1 MAGRLEAATLIPRY
15 QRVLFWLLLAVAV
28 AMSVILIRLRERAQ
42 DRLLANADTVPLS
55 TPFQSPGEKVTL
67 LIANDADGSLVPVER
82 TWPLPK
88 EVNARARVLLEKLL
102 AEYADAKSSHPI
114 ISGPA
119 VEEVFLMPLPVPAQ
133 IPAPGQGQAQNST
146 QGQMAVVNLSR
157 SFAENHPSGI
167 EPETLTLLSI
177 IGTLHTNLPQITQV
191 RFLIDGQS
199 RETLAGHA
207 DLSRVYLA
215 GDSSPEVRP

>member
-1 MAGRLEAATLIPRY
+1 
-15 QRVLFWLLLAVAV
+15 VLFWLLLAVAV

-55 TPFQSPGEKVTL
+55 TPFESPGEKVTL

-119 VEEVFLMPLPVPAQ
+119 VEEVFLMPLPAAQ
-133 IPAPGQGQAQNST
+133 IPAPGQGQNST
-146 QGQMAVVNLSR
+146 PSSNPGQMAVVNLSR